1 MQSRMRGHTNS
12 SQRILQPL
20 EMKVH
25 IWHVMRKKG
34 IIEERIYELENKIS
48 IGKNM
53 CTWERG

>member
-1 MQSRMRGHTNS
+1 MRGHTNS

>member
-1 MQSRMRGHTNS
+1 MQGHTNS

-25 IWHVMRKKG
+25 IWHVIRKKG
-34 IIEERIYELENKIS
+34 IIEERIYELENEIS